1 MTMRYKLFG
10 HSGLRVSELALG
22 TMTFGPEWGWGADK
36 ATSQAIFDVYAN
48 AGGNFVDTANRYTEG
63 TAEKYVGEF
72 VARDR
77 EHFVVAT
84 KYTLKMRQGDPNF
97 NGNHRKNMMQSVHA
111 SLKRLN
117 LDYIDLLW
125 LHAWDFTTPVEEV
138 LRGLDDLVRQ
148 GTVLYVGI
156 SDTPAWV
163 VSQANAIADLR
174 GWSRFV
180 GLQIRYSL
188 ADRAAER
195 DLLPMARALDIAVT
209 PWSVLGAGVLTG
221 KYNQDPKAT
230 GRVARWGAAERDL
243 AIAAE
248 VRAVAEELGCSA
260 SQVAIAWG
268 LAQQQPHTAPI
279 IPILGATKPHQLE
292 DNLGALAISLSADQL
307 ARLDKVSAID
317 LGFPHEFLSSPG
329 TLDIVFGGTYGQIDN
344 HRRIS

>member
-1 MTMRYKLFG
+1 MRYKLFG
-10 HSGLRVSELALG
+10 RSGLRVSELALG

-36 ATSQAIFDVYAN
+36 QTSQALFDLYAD
-48 AGGNFVDTANRYTEG
+48 AGGNFIDTANRYTEG

-72 VARDR
+72 IAADR
-77 EHFVVAT
+77 EHFVVGS
-84 KYTLKMRQGDPNF
+84 KYTLKMRDGDPNF
-97 NGNHRKNMMQSVHA
+97 SGNQRKNMMQSLHA
-111 SLKRLN
+111 SLKRLDTDY
-117 LDYIDLLW
+117 LDILW

-148 GTVLYVGI
+148 GTVHYVGI

-188 ADRAAER
+188 ADRSAER

-209 PWSVLGAGVLTG
+209 PFSVLGAGVLTG
-221 KYNQDPKAT
+221 KYNADPQAS
-230 GRVARWGAAERDL
+230 GRVQRWGAAERDL

-248 VRAVAEELGCSA
+248 VRAVADQIGCTS
-260 SQVAIAWG
+260 SQVAFAWV
-268 LAQQQPHTAPI
+268 LAQQKPHTAPI

-292 DNLGALAISLSADQL
+292 DNLRALEVSLSTDHL
-307 ARLDKVSAID
+307 ARLDEASAID
-317 LGFPHEFLSSPG
+317 LGFPHEFLTSG
-329 TLDIVFGGTYGQIDN
+329 GVKDLVFGGTFNQIDN
-344 HRRIS
+344 HRRIY